1 MPFVMITLTKLSYH
15 FTLCSL
21 SILLTQ
27 CGGQENSGEDQEA
40 PVETSSDGFTCDG
53 GKEIAVRYINDGY
66 CDCEDGSDE
75 REPCEDIVE
84 VPSFAPNAYCTGGNV
99 NVRSTPEIID
109 NVVGSLD
116 KNQAVV
122 VLDDITGNDPN
133 VGVMNRNYE
142 WHPYDCAY
150 IEDNVVKL
158 RKNQAV
164 RVVRH
169 RSEVLDIGHAD
180 QSLDLV
186 DLSIISEGEEIIC
199 SGVPGSHITSYY
211 GQTWYK
217 VETEEG
223 ETGWVSG
230 DFIEFD

>member
-1 MPFVMITLTKLSYH
+1 MINLPKLSYH
-15 FTLCSL
+15 FALYSL
-21 SILLTQ
+21 SILLIQ
-27 CGGQENSGEDQEA
+27 CGGQENSNEDQEA

-75 REPCEDIVE
+75 REPCEDILE
-84 VPSFAPNAYCTGGNV
+84 EPSFTPNAYCTGGNV

-133 VGVMNRNYE
+133 VCIMNRSYVVA
-142 WHPYDCAY
+142 YDCG
-150 IEDNVVKL
+150 ESLVGKL

-164 RVVRH
+164 RILDAFQGWSDYYGEYVDHLTLETIEKGKKVSYMGIP
-169 RSEVLDIGHAD
+169 RSYF
-180 QSLDLV
+180 
-186 DLSIISEGEEIIC
+186 
-199 SGVPGSHITSYY
+199 TSYY
-211 GQTWYK
+211 GKTWYK

-223 ETGWVSG
+223 ERGWVSG

>member
-1 MPFVMITLTKLSYH
+1 MPFVMINLAKLSYH

-21 SILLTQ
+21 CFLLTQ
-27 CGGQENSGEDQEA
+27 CGGQENSSEDQEA
-40 PVETSSDGFTCDG
+40 PVETSNDGFTCDG

-66 CDCEDGSDE
+66 CDCEDGLDE
-75 REPCEDIVE
+75 REPCEDMIE
-84 VPSFAPNAYCTGGNV
+84 EPSFTPNAYCTGGNV

-133 VGVMNRNYE
+133 VGVMNRSYD
-142 WHPYDCAY
+142 WHPWDGEYD
-150 IEDNVVKL
+150 EDAVVKL

-164 RVVRH
+164 RIVRQ
-169 RSEVLDIGHAD
+169 RSSVLDVSHAD

-186 DLSIISEGEEIIC
+186 DLSITSKGKVIVC
-199 SGVPGSHITSYY
+199 DGVPRRYINSYY

>member
-1 MPFVMITLTKLSYH
+1 NLPKLSYH
-15 FTLCSL
+15 FALYSL
-21 SILLTQ
+21 SILLIQ
-27 CGGQENSGEDQEA
+27 CGGQENSNEDQEA

-75 REPCEDIVE
+75 REPCEDMIE
-84 VPSFAPNAYCTGGNV
+84 EPSFNPNAYCTGGNV
-99 NVRSTPEIID
+99 NVRSSPEIID

-122 VLDDITGNDPN
+122 VLDDITGNDPD
-133 VGVMNRNYE
+133 VGVMNRSYTII
-142 WHPYDCAY
+142 YDGSD
-150 IEDNVVKL
+150 EPVGKL

-164 RVVRH
+164 RIVGEYKGYDESGYYGSDYIDILNLETTEKGKKVTYIGIP
-169 RSEVLDIGHAD
+169 RSYF
-180 QSLDLV
+180 
-186 DLSIISEGEEIIC
+186 
-199 SGVPGSHITSYY
+199 TSYY

>member
-1 MPFVMITLTKLSYH
+1 MINLPKLSYH
-15 FTLCSL
+15 FALYSL
-21 SILLTQ
+21 SILLIQ
-27 CGGQENSGEDQEA
+27 CGGQENSSEDQEA
-40 PVETSSDGFTCDG
+40 SPETSNDGFTCDG
-53 GKEIAVRYINDGY
+53 GKRIAVRYINDGY

-116 KNQAVV
+116 KNQAVI

-133 VGVMNRNYE
+133 VGVMNRSYTII
-142 WHPYDCAY
+142 YDGSD
-150 IEDNVVKL
+150 EPVGKL

-164 RVVRH
+164 RIVGEYKGYDESGYYGSDYIDILNLETTEKGKKVTYIGIP
-169 RSEVLDIGHAD
+169 RSYF
-180 QSLDLV
+180 
-186 DLSIISEGEEIIC
+186 
-199 SGVPGSHITSYY
+199 TSYY

>member
-1 MPFVMITLTKLSYH
+1 MINLPKISYH
-15 FTLCSL
+15 FALYSL
-21 SILLTQ
+21 SILLIQ
-27 CGGQENSGEDQEA
+27 CGGQENSSEDQEA
-40 PVETSSDGFTCDG
+40 SPETSNDGFTCDG
-53 GKEIAVRYINDGY
+53 GKRIAVRYINDGY

-122 VLDDITGNDPN
+122 VLDDITGNDPT
-133 VGVMNRNYE
+133 VGIMNRSYVVA
-142 WHPYDCAY
+142 YDCG
-150 IEDNVVKL
+150 ESLVGKL

-164 RVVRH
+164 RILDAFQGWSDYYGEYVDHLTLETIEKGKKVSYMGIP
-169 RSEVLDIGHAD
+169 RSYF
-180 QSLDLV
+180 
-186 DLSIISEGEEIIC
+186 
-199 SGVPGSHITSYY
+199 TSYY

>member
-1 MPFVMITLTKLSYH
+1 MT
-15 FTLCSL
+15 
-21 SILLTQ
+21 
-27 CGGQENSGEDQEA
+27 
-40 PVETSSDGFTCDG
+40 
-53 GKEIAVRYINDGY
+53 
-66 CDCEDGSDE
+66 
-75 REPCEDIVE
+75 
-84 VPSFAPNAYCTGGNV
+84 
-99 NVRSTPEIID
+99 
-109 NVVGSLD
+109 
-116 KNQAVV
+116 
-122 VLDDITGNDPN
+122 
-133 VGVMNRNYE
+133 RNYE

-223 ETGWVSG
+223 RQVGFRETLLSSISEGRLYSNGGIGCRHPVRPPSKG
-230 DFIEFD
+230 KIHLPNQ